1 MFESVSRAIK
11 SPQVL
16 ELSGIGDYDII
27 GPLGI
32 PPVVDLPGVG
42 RNMQDRLC
50 CSLTFGKIHK
60 TSSSEAQN

>member
-1 MFESVSRAIK
+1 MFESVSRDIK

-16 ELSGIGDYDII
+16 ELSGIGNYNII
-27 GPLGI
+27 RPLGI

-60 TSSSEAQN
+60 TSYSEAQN